1 MARRCRS
8 AALAMSKA
16 PFFAV
21 DPRWW
26 PDIAA
31 ELPLPWTESAVLA
44 DLRWHEDQVWAGLM
58 SMPGARKLSK
68 RWGWTH
74 WQARQV
80 LKAEESWRDGHTPK
94 RVPHTRR
101 TPAAQ
106 EPHTDRTDSER
117 KPAESQ
123 EDAAHPPHTGR
134 TPAAQ
139 KPPHARS
146 TQHTSHSTQHNNE
159 DKRATEPT
167 PGAPGERAGSN
178 LSTDSDPLARFA
190 ATSWRTH
197 FEAVMGYP
205 YRPGRSAWTKLLPT
219 FRALAAQAGCTPSST
234 LETKEGHRLDGAV
247 KHYIT
252 VAKGR
257 GWWTQEKGDVAPSP
271 RTLLKCHWQDCLA
284 AAPAWRCPPCDGSG
298 LRHGAYLV
306 STGDRVETKNFACE
320 ECRPEAL
327 AKQRAILAEMGRV
340 EGETFWVRDVYPHEP
355 LYPGFYNLV
364 QETKAKVEAAKRGSK

>member
-94 RVPHTRR
+94 RVPHTGR

-146 TQHTSHSTQHNNE
+146 TQHTSHSTHPQVNE
-159 DKRATEPT
+159 T
-167 PGAPGERAGSN
+167 PAWTPADRRKDAN
-178 LSTDSDPLARFA
+178 LSTPTENTGTRLVIEAWKQAYRDRASGPVAKVPPPGGRWDLKTAKTIADQSGVEDTPESRARLLKAVAWYMEGAARRKLWPHSKDGNREPASLRGLLANL
-190 ATSWRTH
+190 S
-197 FEAVMGYP
+197 G
-205 YRPGRSAWTKLLPT
+205 G
-219 FRALAAQAGCTPSST
+219 LAEVDAPQESEYQRNQRIM
-234 LETKEGHRLDGAV
+234 LETA
-247 KHYIT
+247 
-252 VAKGR
+252 A
-257 GWWTQEKGDVAPSP
+257 
-271 RTLLKCHWQDCLA
+271 RT
-284 AAPAWRCPPCDGSG
+284 
-298 LRHGAYLV
+298 
-306 STGDRVETKNFACE
+306 
-320 ECRPEAL
+320 
-327 AKQRAILAEMGRV
+327 IAE
-340 EGETFWVRDVYPHEP
+340 
-355 LYPGFYNLV
+355 L
-364 QETKAKVEAAKRGSK
+364 EAANG